1 MYIKL
6 LATDLDG
13 TLLDDYKRLSGKNI
27 DALRQL
33 NEKGIQIVLCT
44 GRPFHTVEPYLPQLD
59 IPCWLITNNGSVIRN
74 PANDII
80 HTRYIHHEALEKV
93 LVTLGQPPKLYY
105 HGSDNHNTY
114 IQSRWDRMKNIY
126 GFERRSLCSPVKA
139 ALHAF
144 NTVYLSPIHRQV
156 DFSTFSKG
164 GGRLANLIIIS
175 RDLEA
180 LDIKKQQLEVIEG
193 IYLTRSGRDNLE
205 VLDQEATK
213 GNALHWL
220 AEYVGISMEEIVAIG
235 DHDNDISMV
244 QMAGIGFAT
253 GNAEHLIKEQADYV
267 TSTNNED
274 ALWDLYQKLRELQK
288 T

>member
-1 MYIKL
+1 MNIKM

-13 TLLDDYKRLSGKNI
+13 TLLDDFKRLSQKNRE
-27 DALRQL
+27 ALT
-33 NEKGIQIVLCT
+33 NMHDKGVQVVLCT
-44 GRPFHTVEPYLPQLD
+44 GRPFHAVEPYLPRLN

-74 PANDII
+74 PGGEVV
-80 HTRYIHHEALEKV
+80 HTRYIHHQALEKV
-93 LVTLGQPPKLYY
+93 LRILGQPPKLYY

-126 GFERRSLCSPVKA
+126 GFERKSLNTPVKA
-139 ALHAF
+139 AFHAF
-144 NTVYLSPIHRQV
+144 DTVCLSSVHRQV
-156 DFSTFSKG
+156 NFSAFSKD
-164 GGRLANLIIIS
+164 GGRLANLIVIS

-180 LDIKKQQLEVIEG
+180 LDMKKRQLETIEG

-213 GNALHWL
+213 GNALLWL
-220 AEYVGISMEEIVAIG
+220 TEYLGVPMEEVAAIG

-253 GNAEHLIKEQADYV
+253 GNAEHQIKEQADYV

-274 ALWDLYQKLRELQK
+274 ALWDLYQKLNELQQP
-288 T
+288 